1 MSGTEASFGQP
12 SWLVGGAV
20 VLAAYVIGCFSTG
33 YYLVRFRTGQDLR
46 SLGTGSCG
54 ARNAGRVLGSN
65 GFALTL
71 AGDLAKGGL
80 AVWIAQR
87 VTGDDRTALFALM
100 AVVAG
105 HVWPAQLG
113 FNGGKG
119 IATSL
124 AGLLLYDCW
133 LTGVYLLLFGALFS
147 LTRRS
152 VASSLGAYALLP
164 LVSYL
169 SKQDVSHITGIA
181 VLASFI
187 LVAHHQNIIA
197 GARFLIS
204 RRSLV
209 QSEANYE

>member
-1 MSGTEASFGQP
+1 MEEFFGQGWP
-12 SWLVGGAV
+12 ANWAI
-20 VLAAYVIGCFSTG
+20 VLAAYGIGCFSTG
-33 YYLVRFRTGQDLR
+33 YYLVKLRTGRDIR
-46 SLGTGSCG
+46 KEGTGSCG
-54 ARNAGRVLGSN
+54 ARNVSRVLGSN

-80 AVWIAQR
+80 AVWLAQKVSGSDR
-87 VTGDDRTALFALM
+87 VVLFALM

-113 FNGGKG
+113 FRGGKG

-124 AGLLLYDCW
+124 AGLLLYDPY
-133 LTGVYLLLFGALFS
+133 LTLVYLLLFGIGFS

-169 SKQDVSHITGIA
+169 SKQGLSHVCGIA

-187 LVAHHQNIIA
+187 LVAHHQNIVA
-197 GARFLIS
+197 GARFLMT
-204 RRSLV
+204 RRNL
-209 QSEANYE
+209 A